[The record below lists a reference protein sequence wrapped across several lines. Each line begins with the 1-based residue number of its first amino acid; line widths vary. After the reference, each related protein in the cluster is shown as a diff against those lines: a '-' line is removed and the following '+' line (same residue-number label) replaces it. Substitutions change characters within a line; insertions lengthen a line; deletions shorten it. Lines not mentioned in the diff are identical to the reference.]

1 LIYGRRDAL
10 SEAFQMSKATL
21 VLGAALAFSTT
32 LALVGG
38 TLVPSVAEAQQKI
51 GPKVGVPLK
60 AAQDAVKAKNWK
72 TAEGKIKEANAVQ
85 PKSAY
90 EQYAINELLWY
101 VYLQQGR
108 NADAARILEQQIAS
122 GQMSAGERTQRTKT
136 LAQLYFRAGNYAKA
150 TQVGNQYL
158 KSVPGDKD
166 IQLLVAQAY
175 YQQKDYKSAAAAG
188 EKLVKASGKPD
199 EDTLQLVLRSYYELG
214 DADGTSRTLEQL
226 LNYYPT
232 PDTWSRVLDGYLDET
247 KHDHE
252 LVALYRLSED
262 VGALTKPSQYVD
274 MTQALVIGG
283 FGIEGQ
289 RIMQKGIDA
298 GLFKGEELAR
308 AQRTLDAAKRKADGE
323 RQAIGSAGQKLAA
336 ATTGEQMYEIGKL
349 YFSAG
354 DYPKAADAFGKAIAK
369 GGLSDLD
376 DANMELGVALLRAGK
391 KAEAVKAFDAVK
403 DPKFAEVARL
413 WKIRA
418 R

>member
-1 LIYGRRDAL
+1 
-10 SEAFQMSKATL
+10 MNKATL
-21 VLGAALAFSTT
+21 VLGAVLAFSAP
-32 LALVGG
+32 LVLIGGAL
-38 TLVPSVAEAQQKI
+38 LPSVAVAQQKI

-60 AAQDAVKAKNWK
+60 AAQDAVKAKQWK

-108 NADAARILEQQIAS
+108 NADAARVLEQQIAS

-136 LAQLYFRAGNYAKA
+136 LSQLYFRAGNFGKA

-166 IQLLVAQAY
+166 IQLLVAQAF
-175 YQQKDYKSAAAAG
+175 YQQKDYQSAAAAG
-188 EKLVKASGKPD
+188 EKLLKASGTPD

-226 LNYYPT
+226 LKYYPS
-232 PDTWSRVLDGYLDET
+232 PDTWHRVLDGYLDET

-262 VGALTKPSQYVD
+262 VGALTKAGQYVD
-274 MTQALVIGG
+274 MTQALVVGG

-298 GLFKGEELAR
+298 GLFKGEELTR
-308 AQRTLDAAKRKADGE
+308 AQRTLEAAKRKADAE
-323 RQAIGSAGQKLAA
+323 RQAIGSAGQTLAA
-336 ATTGEQMYEIGKL
+336 ATTGDQMYEVGKL

-354 DYPKAADAFGKAIAK
+354 DYAKAADAFSKAIAK

-376 DANMELGVALLRAGK
+376 DANMELGIALVRSGK
-391 KAEAVKAFDAVK
+391 KAEALKAFDAVK

-413 WKIRA
+413 WKLRA